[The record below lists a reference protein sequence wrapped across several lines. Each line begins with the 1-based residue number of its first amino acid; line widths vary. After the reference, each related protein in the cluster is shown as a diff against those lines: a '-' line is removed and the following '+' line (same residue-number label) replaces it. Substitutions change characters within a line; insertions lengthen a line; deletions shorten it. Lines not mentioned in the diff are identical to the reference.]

1 MYCRKTADESV
12 NIACHIWTLFETTT
26 DSHKDFGHIVGCWQK
41 NTIVRS
47 IAGRLLLMQWKES
60 KDRSQATAADQ
71 TSDLLRRAELFRF
84 DDDRYLV
91 GGPPPLASFNM
102 RGGGYNN

>member
-1 MYCRKTADESV
+1 MDSFRDYYRLTQGFWAYCWLLA
-12 NIACHIWTLFETTT
+12 
-26 DSHKDFGHIVGCWQK
+26 K

-91 GGPPPLASFNM
+91 GGPPPPASFNM

>member
-1 MYCRKTADESV
+1 MDSFRDYYRLTQGFWAYCWLLAK
-12 NIACHIWTLFETTT
+12 
-26 DSHKDFGHIVGCWQK
+26 K
-41 NTIVRS
+41 TIVRS

-91 GGPPPLASFNM
+91 GVPPPPASFNM
-102 RGGGYNN
+102 RGGGYN

>member
-1 MYCRKTADESV
+1 MDSFRDYYGLTQGFWAYCWLLA
-12 NIACHIWTLFETTT
+12 
-26 DSHKDFGHIVGCWQK
+26 K

-91 GGPPPLASFNM
+91 GGPPPPASFNM